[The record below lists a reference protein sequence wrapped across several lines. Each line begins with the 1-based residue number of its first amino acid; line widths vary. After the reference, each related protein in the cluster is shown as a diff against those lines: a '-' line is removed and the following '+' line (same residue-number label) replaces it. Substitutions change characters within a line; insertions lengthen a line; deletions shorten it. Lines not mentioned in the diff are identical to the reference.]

1 MAICH
6 LCTYMYI
13 YVTQLTY
20 PVATNLL
27 NIFDLINLLLGA
39 ANLTHE
45 DGKLIF
51 QVIITLATNA

>member
-1 MAICH
+1 MSS
-6 LCTYMYI
+6 LYI

-51 QVIITLATNA
+51 QVIITLATYA